1 MKLFRKLRRNLV
13 ALGKVKSYLIYAL
26 GEIVLIVIG
35 VSIAWK
41 INDLN
46 DIRKNRLLEQKIY
59 VNLNEELQSNLASL
73 VSIIDRYP
81 QTISYLEHTLDYVGQ
96 QPHEITQ
103 GAKDTIINIF
113 DNEVNLLDSSINSIV
128 NTNKFEFI
136 ECADLKDLIAAY
148 PSKIQDFKAQDKK
161 IKTIIS
167 NRLKPILEK
176 YVSLADMLPK
186 ENAKYKHIKQFGS
199 QSDYSSLLANKEY
212 QNSIMDRLLQTQI
225 QYNTAKMLRG
235 KTKILITKL
244 KEELD

>member
-46 DIRKNRLLEQKIY
+46 DIRKNKLYEQKIY
-59 VNLNEELQSNLASL
+59 VNLNEELHSNLASL
-73 VSIIDRYP
+73 VSIIDSYP
-81 QTISYLEHTLDYVGQ
+81 QTILYLEHTLDYVGQ
-96 QPHEITQ
+96 QPNEISQ

-113 DNEVNLLDSSINSIV
+113 EKEVNLVDSSINSIV

-148 PSKIQDFKAQDKK
+148 PSKIQDFKTQDKK

-176 YVSLADMLPK
+176 YVSLVDLLPK
-186 ENAKYKHIKQFGS
+186 ENAKYTHIKQFG
-199 QSDYSSLLANKEY
+199 QPSDYASLLANKEY
-212 QNSIMDRLLQTQI
+212 QNSIVDRLLQTQI

>member
-46 DIRKNRLLEQKIY
+46 DIRKNNLLEQKIY
-59 VNLNEELQSNLASL
+59 VSLNEELHSNQSSL
-73 VSIIDRYP
+73 VAIIDKYP
-81 QTISYLEHTLDYVGQ
+81 ETISYLEHTLDYVGQ
-96 QPHEITQ
+96 QPDEISQ

-113 DNEVNLLDSSINSIV
+113 DKDVYLLDSSINSIV

-136 ECADLKDLIAAY
+136 DCPDLKDLISAY
-148 PSKIQDFKAQDKK
+148 PSKIQDFKEQDKK
-161 IKTIIS
+161 IKAIIS
-167 NRLKPILEK
+167 NRLKPVLEK
-176 YVSLADMLPK
+176 YVSLADMLPT
-186 ENAKYKHIKQFGS
+186 EDLKYKHIKQFGS
-199 QSDYSSLLANKEY
+199 KSDYSNLLADKEY
-212 QNSIMDRLLQTQI
+212 QNSIIDRLLQTKKQF
-225 QYNTAKMLRG
+225 NTAKMLRG

-244 KEELD
+244 QAELD